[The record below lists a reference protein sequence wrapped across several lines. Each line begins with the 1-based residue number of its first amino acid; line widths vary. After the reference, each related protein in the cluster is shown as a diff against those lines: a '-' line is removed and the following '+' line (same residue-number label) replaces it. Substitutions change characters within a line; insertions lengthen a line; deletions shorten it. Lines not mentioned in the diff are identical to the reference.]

1 VAVSTKKGDFMKQ
14 SMFKRVVIASLAASL
29 AFAPMLS
36 NACTSFLL
44 RGNDGGYVYGR
55 TMEFG
60 LPLKSELTTIPRNYV
75 AKGIGVD
82 GKYGSGMSWTAKYA
96 AVGMNPLGLPEL
108 VDGMNEKGLIAGML
122 NLPNS
127 AEYQTVSAANSA
139 ESISSLQVLT
149 YALTSFAT
157 VDEVKAGLRKIKVNG
172 AKIAQY
178 GNNTPLVH
186 YTFHDANGKSI
197 AVEYIKGEL
206 QITDNPIG
214 IMTNDPPFQDHLNSI
229 GNYLNLSKVEKPP
242 LVING
247 AKFTAPSSGSGLHG
261 LPGDYLSPSR
271 FIRALFLANS
281 VPNNYS
287 TAQMNAAA
295 WHILGSFDIP
305 PGAVTLPATNPYG
318 GGVGGFEVTEWSVT
332 ANNKNMTYMVKMYE
346 NTNVYVFD
354 FKKMDVNAKDI
365 KYTKMNQPLLTI
377 PTN

>member
-1 VAVSTKKGDFMKQ
+1 MKRRL
-14 SMFKRVVIASLAASL
+14 FKRALVVSLSASL
-29 AFAPMLS
+29 AFAPVLS

-60 LPLKSELTTIPRNYV
+60 LPLKSELTVIPRNYI

-127 AEYQTVSAANSA
+127 AEYQAVNQANSA

-149 YALTSFAT
+149 YALTNFAS
-157 VDEVKAGLRKIKVNG
+157 VDEVKSGLRKIKVNG

-178 GNNTPLVH
+178 GGNTPLVH

-206 QITDNPIG
+206 QITDNPTG
-214 IMTNDPPFQDHLNSI
+214 VMTNDPPFQDHLNSI
-229 GNYLNLSKVEKPP
+229 GNYSNLSKVEKPP

-247 AKFTAPSSGSGLHG
+247 AKYAAPSSGSGLHG
-261 LPGDYLSPSR
+261 LPGDFLSPSR

-305 PGAVTLPATNPYG
+305 PGSVTLPATNPYG
-318 GGVGGFEVTEWSVT
+318 GGIGGFEVTEWSVT

-354 FKKMDVNAKDI
+354 FKKMDVNAKEI
-365 KYTKMNQPLLTI
+365 KYTKLNQPLLTI
-377 PTN
+377 PVN